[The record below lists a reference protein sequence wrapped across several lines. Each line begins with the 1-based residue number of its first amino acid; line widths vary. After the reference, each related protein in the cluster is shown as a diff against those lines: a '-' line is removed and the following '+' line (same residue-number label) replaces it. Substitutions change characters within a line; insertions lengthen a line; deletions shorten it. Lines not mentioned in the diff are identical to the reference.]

1 MRLAWKILIPGGWM
15 LMHDCFP
22 KGHALETVRNAVKEF
37 SREVNVSW
45 TLYKETMYM
54 AMMQKPFLY

>member
-1 MRLAWKILIPGGWM
+1 M

-22 KGHALETVRNAVKEF
+22 KGHSLETVRNAVKEF

-45 TLYKETMYM
+45 TLHKETMYM
-54 AMMQKPFLY
+54 AMMQKPFLH